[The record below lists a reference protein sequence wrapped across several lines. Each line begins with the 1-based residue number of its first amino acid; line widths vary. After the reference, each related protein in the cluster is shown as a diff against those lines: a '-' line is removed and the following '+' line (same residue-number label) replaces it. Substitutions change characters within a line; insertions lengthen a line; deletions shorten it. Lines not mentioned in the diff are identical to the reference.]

1 MLSEERNRMLTQ
13 VGPATPMGT
22 LLRRYWMPVA
32 GVSEFDSRSTTK
44 PLRLLGEDL
53 VLYKD
58 LSGDFGLVDRR
69 CPHRRADL
77 AFGMVE
83 KHGLRCNYHG
93 WAFGNSGKCLAQ
105 PFEDTAYPERNTKDS
120 ITIKSY
126 PVQAKAGML
135 WAYLGPLPAP
145 QLPDWEPFSWENC
158 FAQVV
163 ISELPCNWF
172 QCQENSIDP
181 VHFEWMHETWG
192 KRLRTGDRSPVPTH
206 LKLDFDEFEYGFTY
220 RRIKENTDEADE
232 MWTVGRVCLWPN
244 GFFLGEHFE
253 WRVPIDDENT
263 LSVTWKVTKIPKDRH
278 PFVQQS
284 IPTWYGPLVDD
295 EGKWIDTHVMNQDF
309 LAWVGQGRIADRTQE
324 HLGASDRGIVA
335 IRRRFFEEMEAI
347 AAGAEAKG
355 TIRDPA
361 RNVRVQQPMMD
372 RERLLASI
380 TVAEIEADP
389 HKRRSYTSFI
399 FQAGQPEAVRQ
410 AFSAAMGIEAI
421 EFDGLLQSRS
431 VFKSA
436 PDNHKETPD
445 EPA

>member
-1 MLSEERNRMLTQ
+1 MLSEEKNRMLTQ
-13 VGPATPMGT
+13 VGPGTPMGT

-32 GVSEFDSRSTTK
+32 GVSEFDSRSTK

-58 LSGDFGLVDRR
+58 LGGNFGLVDRR

-77 AFGMVE
+77 TYGMVE
-83 KHGLRCNYHG
+83 QRGLRCNYHG
-93 WAFGNSGKCLAQ
+93 WAFDGSGKCLSQ
-105 PFEDTAYPERNTKDS
+105 PFEDKAFPERNTKDKVS
-120 ITIKSY
+120 IKSY
-126 PVQAKAGML
+126 PVQAKGGML
-135 WAYLGPLPAP
+135 WAYMGPLPAP
-145 QLPDWEPFSWENC
+145 ELPDWEPFSWDNC

-181 VHFEWMHETWG
+181 VHFEWMHETWS
-192 KRLRTGDRSPVPTH
+192 KRLRTGDLSPVPTH
-206 LKLDFDEFEYGFTY
+206 LKLEFDEFEYGFTY
-220 RRIKENTDEADE
+220 RRVKEDTNESDE

-263 LSVTWKVTKIPKDRH
+263 LSVTWKMTKVPKERQ
-278 PFVQQS
+278 PYVQQS
-284 IPTWYGPLVDD
+284 IPTWYGPIVDD

-335 IRRRFFEEMEAI
+335 IRRRFFDEMEAI

-361 RNVRVQQPMMD
+361 KNVRVPLPMMD
-372 RERLLASI
+372 RDRVLGDI
-380 TVAEIEADP
+380 TIAEIEASP
-389 HKRRSYTSFI
+389 HKRRAYTSFI
-399 FQAGQPEAVRQ
+399 FQAGQPEWVRQ
-410 AFSAAMGIEAI
+410 AFSEAMGIEAI
-421 EFDGLLQSRS
+421 EFDGLLPSRG
-431 VFKSA
+431 SA
-436 PDNHKETPD
+436 KAESGHSK
-445 EPA
+445 